1 MKAKILITLL
11 AVAAIAGCTI
21 PGISG
26 ITPGTTAIGGGQGLE
41 ITSFTAEPNT
51 VFSGSTVRLIIEVQ
65 NKGGTNVQT
74 SDALL
79 WLTGSNFQAWGNTNA
94 QVYEHFDREMKAE
107 DVVRG
112 IPADTKR
119 FALSLTAPSL
129 TPGQTRA
136 DTFIGRV
143 YHEYETS
150 ANGNVWVYTDTEAD
164 AARTAGR
171 SLYTSS
177 FTYTK
182 GPVGLQ
188 VSVSPDPIILYGAE
202 TNFTLYIKISNL
214 ATGTIYY
221 PQSVTYTTGSENI
234 TLASY
239 QLNNVTV
246 NATGT
251 YLNIG
256 NDCKGSQELV
266 AGKETTLVCDV
277 QVDPKPSTFGSY
289 ALSVTVNYGYYT
301 EKTASVTIQGK

>member
-1 MKAKILITLL
+1 MKTKILITLL
-11 AVAAIAGCTI
+11 AIAAIAGCTI
-21 PGISG
+21 PGIPG
-26 ITPGTTAIGGGQGLE
+26 ITPGTTTIGGGQGLE
-41 ITSFTAEPNT
+41 MTSFTAEPST
-51 VFSGSTVRLIIEVQ
+51 VFSGSTVRLITEVT
-65 NKGGTNVQT
+65 NEGGTNVQS

-79 WLTGSNFQAWGNTNA
+79 FLTGSNFQAWGNTN
-94 QVYEHFDREMKAE
+94 QQRYEHFDREMKAE

-129 TPGQTRA
+129 TAGQTRV

-143 YHEYETS
+143 YHEYQTS

-171 SLYTSS
+171 ALYRPS

-188 VSVSPDPIILYGAE
+188 VSVSPDPIVLYGAE

-221 PQSVTYTTGSENI
+221 PKSVTYTSSSENI
-234 TLASY
+234 SLNSY
-239 QLNNVTV
+239 QLNNVSV
-246 NATGT
+246 DASGT
-251 YLNIG
+251 SLYIG
-256 NDCKGSQELV
+256 QDCKGPQELV
-266 AGKETTLVCDV
+266 AGRETTLVCDV
-277 QVDPKPSTFGSY
+277 QVSPKPQTFGSN
-289 ALSVTVNYGYYT
+289 ALNVTVKYGYYT